1 MACIGM
7 TVFSAE
13 VWKRF
18 SLPSMAHFLGFGGYV
33 PERIMTND
41 DWSQL
46 LDTSDEWITQRTGIK
61 RRRIAAPDETTL
73 TLARDAAVVAIED
86 ASLGAGD
93 IDEII
98 LATDTPEMY
107 TPDTAALLQESLEC
121 RNIPTYDL
129 GGSGCAGF
137 VQALDIARA
146 RIAFEPKRILVVGV
160 ELLTRMIDW
169 KDRSTAVLFGDG
181 AGAVVLGPGPGRGH
195 LLDVVAGTEGRY
207 AGILTLASGGTRN
220 PFNELT
226 LASGD
231 YNRVI
236 MDGRRVFTEAVRRMS
251 EASAQVLEKIGKGVS
266 DVALVIPHQANL
278 RIIDAVRKR
287 MGLAEDQVYVNV
299 DEYGNTGSATVPFAL
314 YEAIGN
320 GRVKDGDLVVL
331 TAFGAGF
338 HWAAAA
344 VQF

>member
-1 MACIGM
+1 
-7 TVFSAE
+7 
-13 VWKRF
+13 
-18 SLPSMAHFLGFGGYV
+18 MAHFLGFGGYV
-33 PERIMTND
+33 PEHIMTND

-61 RRRIAAPDETTL
+61 RRRVAADDESTL
-73 TLARDAAVVAIED
+73 TLAAD
-86 ASLGAGD
+86 ASALALKDADLIPED

-107 TPDTAALLQESLEC
+107 TPDTAALLQDRLGC
-121 RNIPTYDL
+121 RNVPTYDL

-137 VQALDIARA
+137 VQALDVARS
-146 RIAFEPKRILVVGV
+146 RIAFEPKKILVVGV
-160 ELLTRMIDW
+160 ELLTRMVDW
-169 KDRSTAVLFGDG
+169 KDRATAVLFGDG
-181 AGAVVLGPGPGRGH
+181 AGAVVLGPDGGRAR
-195 LLDVVAGTEGRY
+195 LLDVVSGTEGGY

-220 PFNELT
+220 PFNAKT
-226 LASGD
+226 LESGE

-251 EASAQVLEKIGKGVS
+251 EAASQVVERIGRNVS
-266 DVALVIPHQANL
+266 DISMVIPHQANI

-287 MGLAEDQVYVNV
+287 LGIDEDRVYVNV
-299 DEYGNTGSATVPFAL
+299 HEYGNTGSATVPFAMW
-314 YEAIGN
+314 EAVRSNRI
-320 GRVKDGDLVVL
+320 KEGDLVVL